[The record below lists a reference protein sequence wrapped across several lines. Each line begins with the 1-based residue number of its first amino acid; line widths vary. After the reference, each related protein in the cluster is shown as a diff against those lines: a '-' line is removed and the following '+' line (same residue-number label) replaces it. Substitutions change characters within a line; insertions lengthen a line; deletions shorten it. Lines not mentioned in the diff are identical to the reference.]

1 MADLEHIA
9 IIMDGNGRWAKK
21 RNLPRTEG
29 HAEGA
34 KRVGDV
40 ISWAKKYGIKYLT
53 LYAFSTENW
62 KRPKEEVNALMALL
76 KKFLAKYLKDFKKND
91 IRLKISGRLQDL
103 SLELQQQIKSAIAET
118 ADNKSGTLVIALNYG
133 GRAELTD
140 SVKKIV
146 EKVQNNELLPDDIT
160 EDVVSANLYNPDVPD
175 PELLIRT
182 SGELRISN
190 FLLWEL
196 AYTEFFITDVL
207 WPDFSEEVF
216 VEAIESFKNRNR
228 RKGGL

>member
-1 MADLEHIA
+1 MINHLA
-9 IIMDGNGRWAKK
+9 IIMDGNGRWAEA
-21 RNLPRTEG
+21 RGLTRSDG
-29 HAEGA
+29 HRAGA
-34 KRVGDV
+34 RQIGVAARAAMK
-40 ISWAKKYGIKYLT
+40 AGIKYLT